1 MAVSNVNKINQ
12 SNNFNTRLTRPKIE
26 RDYSALQIGQTT
38 QSTGDMGILYPV
50 FMHEMIPGEKVT
62 LSQDAAL
69 QFMPFV
75 SNLFHEIEGAIY
87 NYFVPYRLLWD
98 KWEDFITGGKDGMNN
113 DIPPRIQLYPFAGGK
128 KDGFKNLLGTLA
140 DYFGLPLSVMNDNE
154 DAVSAGIDEE
164 TLQSKAP
171 QDSGLDLSDE
181 ENASVLAFPFRAY
194 NLIWNEHIRIPDI
207 EDEREQDN
215 IFLARGHWAWDYF
228 TRGRI
233 YQQRGV
239 IPTVPINDVG
249 QVLNHEFQYGYW
261 TGRPEN
267 QSMEWHQEDSNG
279 IFSGNTVGDNN
290 GSPISP
296 VADEYITIFKQ
307 AGDTLRNDNIDHG
320 TGKSNN
326 IRLMPH
332 DLEQLGINMNDF
344 LIALGI
350 MRYQVNN
357 AKIETRY
364 GDHLRIRWGVYPED
378 ARLQMPEYLGS
389 STFPIVI
396 DTVTQ
401 TSEGT
406 TTKQGNITGQAYG
419 TSKGSKT
426 HYSAKEH
433 GIIMSLMI
441 IRPKTVY
448 EQGISKYWT
457 KKSRFDFPTPELANL
472 PDVEIKQKELFL
484 GANISDNERT
494 FGWQGIYEEYRTS
507 INFVTGYL
515 RPSIKGGLGHYTL
528 ARFWGSAGGVIGE
541 ANQPRLNKE
550 FIECRPDKKRILQYP
565 EEPTFIYFVRNDLKT
580 AIPLPIQSE
589 PAELGNL

>member
-12 SNNFNTRLTRPKIE
+12 SNNFNTRLTRPKIK

-38 QSTGDMGILYPV
+38 QSTGDMGLLYPV

-113 DIPPRIQLYPFAGGK
+113 DALPKLKIYGAGK
-128 KDGFKNLLGTLA
+128 KCLLGFLP
-140 DYFGLPLSVMNDNE
+140 DYFGLPTAPANHNTLNVQKNGQETTSNP
-154 DAVSAGIDEE
+154 ID
-164 TLQSKAP
+164 
-171 QDSGLDLSDE
+171 
-181 ENASVLAFPFRAY
+181 VLAFPFRAY

-207 EDEREQDN
+207 EDERDKDD
-215 IFLARGHWAWDYF
+215 LTVARGHWAWDYF
-228 TRGRI
+228 TRARI

-239 IPTVPINDVG
+239 IPTVPVNDVG
-249 QVLNHEFQYGYW
+249 QVLDHEFQLGTW
-261 TGRPEN
+261 E
-267 QSMEWHQEDSNG
+267 SNG
-279 IFSGNTVGDNN
+279 WKEYEGDVT
-290 GSPISP
+290 SP
-296 VADEYITIFKQ
+296 VRGILSGMGYKGSKDWANISNEKEDWSEKVITPVQQSGTSSKFNSS
-307 AGDTLRNDNIDHG
+307 GDSLSTQQTQTFNAEARG
-320 TGKSNN
+320 STM
-326 IRLMPH
+326 RLMPH
-332 DLEQLGINMNDF
+332 NLEQLGINMNDF

-419 TSKGSKT
+419 TTRGSKT
-426 HYSAKEH
+426 HYEAKEH
-433 GIIMSLMI
+433 GIILSLMI

-448 EQGISKYWT
+448 EQGIAKYWT
-457 KKSRFDFPTPELANL
+457 RESRFDFPTPELANL
-472 PDVEIKQKELFL
+472 PDVEIKQKEICYY
-484 GANISDNERT
+484 GNSSQDEKT

-507 INFVTGYL
+507 INFVTGKL
-515 RPSIKGGLGHYTL
+515 RPSVEAGLGHYTL
-528 ARFWGSAGGVIGE
+528 ARTWGVSEHAESAPI
-541 ANQPRLNKE
+541 LNKW
-550 FIECRPDKKRILQYP
+550 FIECEPDKERILQYP

>member
-1 MAVSNVNKINQ
+1 MAVSNVNRINQ

-140 DYFGLPLSVMNDNE
+140 DYFGLPLAVSNDSI
-154 DAVSAGIDEE
+154 DAVEAGIDEE
-164 TLQSKAP
+164 TLQSKAE
-171 QDSGLDLSDE
+171 QQTVIDLSDE

-249 QVLNHEFQYGYW
+249 QVLDHEIQRGEW
-261 TGRPEN
+261 NTDEN
-267 QSMEWHQEDSNG
+267 KWEQEETHITG
-279 IFSGNTVGDNN
+279 IFTGNVG
-290 GSPISP
+290 GGG
-296 VADEYITIFKQ
+296 DEYLYQMPFYK
-307 AGDTLRNDNIDHG
+307 DTLQSG
-320 TGKSNN
+320 TAPGGSGYSGKLR
-326 IRLMPH
+326 IMPH
-332 DLEQLGINMNDF
+332 NLEQLGINMNDF

-472 PDVEIKQKELFL
+472 PDVEIKQKELIL
-484 GANISDNERT
+484 SNNKVDNERT

-507 INFVTGYL
+507 INFVTGLL
-515 RPSIKGGLGHYTL
+515 RPSLKGGLGHYTL
-528 ARFWGSAGGVIGE
+528 ARFWGSAFGNNQGE

>member
-1 MAVSNVNKINQ
+1 M
-12 SNNFNTRLTRPKIE
+12 
-26 RDYSALQIGQTT
+26 
-38 QSTGDMGILYPV
+38 
-50 FMHEMIPGEKVT
+50 
-62 LSQDAAL
+62 
-69 QFMPFV
+69 
-75 SNLFHEIEGAIY
+75 
-87 NYFVPYRLLWD
+87 
-98 KWEDFITGGKDGMNN
+98 
-113 DIPPRIQLYPFAGGK
+113 
-128 KDGFKNLLGTLA
+128 
-140 DYFGLPLSVMNDNE
+140 
-154 DAVSAGIDEE
+154 
-164 TLQSKAP
+164 
-171 QDSGLDLSDE
+171 
-181 ENASVLAFPFRAY
+181 
-194 NLIWNEHIRIPDI
+194 
-207 EDEREQDN
+207 
-215 IFLARGHWAWDYF
+215 
-228 TRGRI
+228 
-233 YQQRGV
+233 

-249 QVLNHEFQYGYW
+249 QVLSHDIEVGVYENGEWKEKRVTDGPYIGTGYD
-261 TGRPEN
+261 PI
-267 QSMEWHQEDSNG
+267 QK
-279 IFSGNTVGDNN
+279 
-290 GSPISP
+290 GSRNMALDVRTKFGEYHSDMIGS
-296 VADEYITIFKQ
+296 EYIED
-307 AGDTLRNDNIDHG
+307 GEIDARRRSLL
-320 TGKSNN
+320 K
-326 IRLMPH
+326 IMPH
-332 DLEQLGINMNDF
+332 NLEQFGINMNDF

-389 STFPIVI
+389 STFPIII

-528 ARFWGSAGGVIGE
+528 ARFWGSEGGVIGE

>member
-38 QSTGDMGILYPV
+38 QSTGDMGVLYPV
-50 FMHEMIPGEKVT
+50 FMHEMIPGEKIT

-113 DIPPRIQLYPFAGGK
+113 DTLPKLKIYGVNK
-128 KDGFKNLLGTLA
+128 KNLLGTLA
-140 DYFGLPLSVMNDNE
+140 DYFGLPLSPNNMNGEE
-154 DAVSAGIDEE
+154 DIKNGQWDAKNIID
-164 TLQSKAP
+164 
-171 QDSGLDLSDE
+171 
-181 ENASVLAFPFRAY
+181 VLAFPFRAY

-207 EDEREQDN
+207 EDERVLDN
-215 IFLARGHWAWDYF
+215 IETARGHWAWDYF
-228 TRGRI
+228 TRARI

-249 QVLNHEFQYGYW
+249 QVLSHEIEVGTYGSGGW
-261 TGRPEN
+261 VKDNSNTG
-267 QSMEWHQEDSNG
+267 
-279 IFSGNTVGDNN
+279 SG
-290 GSPISP
+290 P
-296 VADEYITIFKQ
+296 YI
-307 AGDTLRNDNIDHG
+307 G
-320 TGKSNN
+320 TGFNPILNKSANMDLEVIKDMESGHRDMIASGYIADGQIN
-326 IRLMPH
+326 ANERNLLKIMPH
-332 DLEQLGINMNDF
+332 NLEQLGINMNDF

-389 STFPIVI
+389 STFPIII

-448 EQGISKYWT
+448 EQGIAKYWT
-457 KKSRFDFPTPELANL
+457 KENRFDFPTPELANL
-472 PDVEIKQKELFL
+472 PDVEIKASEILYTGTENNDKK
-484 GANISDNERT
+484 T

-507 INFVTGYL
+507 INFVTGLL
-515 RPSIKGGLGHYTL
+515 RPSIEAGLGHYTL
-528 ARFWGSAGGVIGE
+528 ARYWGGRNEMNKGVPI
-541 ANQPRLNKE
+541 LNKE
-550 FIECRPDKKRILQYP
+550 FIECNPDKKRILQYP

>member
-1 MAVSNVNKINQ
+1 M
-12 SNNFNTRLTRPKIE
+12 
-26 RDYSALQIGQTT
+26 
-38 QSTGDMGILYPV
+38 
-50 FMHEMIPGEKVT
+50 
-62 LSQDAAL
+62 
-69 QFMPFV
+69 
-75 SNLFHEIEGAIY
+75 
-87 NYFVPYRLLWD
+87 
-98 KWEDFITGGKDGMNN
+98 
-113 DIPPRIQLYPFAGGK
+113 
-128 KDGFKNLLGTLA
+128 GTLA
-140 DYFGLPLSVMNDNE
+140 DYFGLPLETGNNNKEAWTSGVNAN
-154 DAVSAGIDEE
+154 
-164 TLQSKAP
+164 TLQSLKV
-171 QDSGLDLSDE
+171 QTSVVNKVEDSR
-181 ENASVLAFPFRAY
+181 VLAFPFRAY

-207 EDEREQDN
+207 EDERNEDN

-228 TRGRI
+228 TRARI

-239 IPTVPINDVG
+239 IPTVPVNDIGQELEHEIRLGDWQVG
-249 QVLNHEFQYGYW
+249 QVSGQPDIWIPGGN
-261 TGRPEN
+261 
-267 QSMEWHQEDSNG
+267 DG
-279 IFSGNTVGDNN
+279 IFTGNA
-290 GSPISP
+290 GSN
-296 VADEYITIFKQ
+296 DEYLQSGDATA
-307 AGDTLRNDNIDHG
+307 AGHKDTLHSVMLNSGSG
-320 TGKSNN
+320 TSGKMR
-326 IRLMPH
+326 IMPH
-332 DLEQLGINMNDF
+332 NLEQLGINMNDF

-389 STFPIVI
+389 STFPILI

-419 TSKGSKT
+419 TKKGSKT

-448 EQGISKYWT
+448 EQGIAKYWT
-457 KKSRFDFPTPELANL
+457 KENRFDFPTPELANL
-472 PDVEIKQKELFL
+472 PDVEIKQKELIFR
-484 GANISDNERT
+484 GSPGDDNKT

-507 INFVTGYL
+507 INFVTGLL
-515 RPSIKGGLGHYTL
+515 RPSVGAGLGHYTL
-528 ARFWGSAGGVIGE
+528 ARFWGNGNT
-541 ANQPRLNKE
+541 ANPILNQE
-550 FIECRPDKKRILQYP
+550 FIECEPDKERILQYP